1 VTILF
6 ISLINIPNQEREVP
20 MLDEIKK
27 GLLSGLGAVFL
38 TKDKIER
45 ITRTM
50 VDEAKMSKEDAQ
62 NLKEDLYKTGEKEWS
77 ELEEFFSGIIK
88 KIMQGLDLCSRKEM
102 DELKSRVEELEKRV
116 GVETEQSEEESK

>member
-1 VTILF
+1 
-6 ISLINIPNQEREVP
+6 

-45 ITRTM
+45 ITRSM
-50 VDEAKMSKEDAQ
+50 VEEAKLSKEDAQ

-77 ELEEFFSGIIK
+77 DLEDFFSGIIK
-88 KIMQGLDLCSRKEM
+88 KIMQGLDLCSRKDM
-102 DELKSRVEELEKRV
+102 DELKNRVADLEKRLA
-116 GVETEQSEEESK
+116 GESEQLEKEN